1 MVSCYK
7 KALVMGKRIVYVG
20 FTFPHHK
27 NTHAGY
33 QHIADYLPY
42 DNYVDCQSFY
52 EKTEQPYC
60 EVSWIV
66 KFKRRVFNRL
76 FGFNCFP
83 WYVLKIIWLGL
94 RYNNVVFHYIY
105 GENTYFSWIRH
116 FIRKGNKSVC
126 TLHQPYDFFF
136 TRKRYTN
143 LVKHADG
150 IILVGN
156 TEVDKFKSL
165 SKNQSVWFIPH
176 GIDTEFYNI
185 DAHVTKERMLLTVG
199 NWLRD
204 YSFANRIYMKLL
216 EEDNSLNIYV
226 VTNSQNKEKL
236 SKHDRIH
243 ILSGIDDEELKKLYQ
258 RCSVLFLPLIRY
270 TANNSLLEAG
280 ATGCNI
286 VVSSDYPDN
295 SYLPESLL
303 TLTSM
308 EEDKAIN
315 GIEKTMTP
323 TYNAEISEYV
333 SRKYGW
339 EHISKQTFEILSSI

>member
-1 MVSCYK
+1 MR
-7 KALVMGKRIVYVG
+7 KRIVYVG
-20 FTFPHHK
+20 FTFPHHR

-42 DNYVDCQSFY
+42 DFHIDCQSFY
-52 EKTEQPYC
+52 EKTEQPYD
-60 EVSWIV
+60 EVSKIV

-76 FGFNCFP
+76 FEFNCFP

-136 TRKRYTN
+136 TRKRYSN
-143 LVKHADG
+143 LLKYADG

-216 EEDNSLNIYV
+216 EEDNLLNIYV

-243 ILSGIDDEELKKLYQ
+243 ILSGIVDEELKKLYQ

-295 SYLPESLL
+295 SYIPESLL

-308 EEDKAIN
+308 EEDMAIN
-315 GIEKTMTP
+315 GIEKTMMP
-323 TYNAEISEYV
+323 TYNVEISEYV

-339 EHISKQTFEILSSI
+339 EHISKHTLEILSSI

>member
-1 MVSCYK
+1 MR
-7 KALVMGKRIVYVG
+7 KRIVYVG
-20 FTFPHHK
+20 FTFPHHR

-42 DNYVDCQSFY
+42 DFHIDCQSFY
-52 EKTEQPYC
+52 EKTEQPYD
-60 EVSWIV
+60 EVSKIV

-76 FGFNCFP
+76 FEFNCFP

-105 GENTYFSWIRH
+105 GENIYFSWIRH
-116 FIRKGNKSVC
+116 FIRQGNKSVC

-165 SKNQSVWFIPH
+165 SKNRSVWFIPH

-216 EEDNSLNIYV
+216 EEDNSLNIFV

-308 EEDKAIN
+308 EEDMAII
-315 GIEKTMTP
+315 GIDKTMMP

-333 SRKYGW
+333 LRKYGW

>member
-1 MVSCYK
+1 MR
-7 KALVMGKRIVYVG
+7 KRIVYVG
-20 FTFPHHK
+20 FTFPHHM

-42 DNYVDCQSFY
+42 DFHIDCQSFY
-52 EKTEQPYC
+52 EKTEQSYD
-60 EVSWIV
+60 EVSKIV
-66 KFKRRVFNRL
+66 KYKRRVFNRL
-76 FGFNCFP
+76 FEFNCFP

-116 FIRKGNKSVC
+116 FIRKGNKSLC

-143 LVKHADG
+143 LVKHANG

-185 DAHVTKERMLLTVG
+185 DDNVTKGKMLLTVG

-226 VTNSQNKEKL
+226 VTNSPNKEKL

-295 SYLPESLL
+295 SYIPESLL

-308 EEDKAIN
+308 EEDMAIN
-315 GIEKTMTP
+315 GIEKTMMP
-323 TYNAEISEYV
+323 TYNVEISEYV

-339 EHISKQTFEILSSI
+339 EHISKHTLEILSSI

>member
-1 MVSCYK
+1 MR
-7 KALVMGKRIVYVG
+7 KRIVYVG
-20 FTFPHHK
+20 FTFPHHR

-42 DNYVDCQSFY
+42 DFHIDCQSFY
-52 EKTEQPYC
+52 EKTEQPYD
-60 EVSWIV
+60 EVSKIV
-66 KFKRRVFNRL
+66 KLKRRVFNRL
-76 FGFNCFP
+76 FEFNCFP
-83 WYVLKIIWLGL
+83 WYLLKIIWLGL

-116 FIRKGNKSVC
+116 FIRQGNKSVC

-165 SKNQSVWFIPH
+165 SKNRSVWFIPH

-204 YSFANRIYMKLL
+204 YTFANRIYMKLL

-308 EEDKAIN
+308 EEDMAIN
-315 GIEKTMTP
+315 GIEKTMMP

-333 SRKYGW
+333 LRKYGW